1 MYAVIRTGGKQ
12 YKVAPNDVIVV
23 EKLMA
28 DKGAMVQFDEV
39 LMVGGEGKSSVGA
52 PLVAGAVVT
61 ARVLD
66 QGKADKIIVFKKTR
80 RKNYRRKKGHRQLE
94 TTLRIAGIFT
104 DGQKPDLTA
113 APVAEKKAGAEE
125 GRRGEEGSGQE
136 CRRQAGGQEARG
148 QARQEEEE

>member
-39 LMVGGEGKSSVGA
+39 LMVGGEGNASVGA

-66 QGKADKIIVFKKTR
+66 QGKGDKVVIFRKKR
-80 RKNYRRKKGHRQLE
+80 RKNLRRKKGLRQFE
-94 TTLRIAGIFT
+94 TTLRIACIYTG
-104 DGQKPDLTA
+104 GQKPDLSAEA
-113 APVAEKKAGAEE
+113 APAPKAAKKAAAKRAKKKEE
-125 GRRGEEGSGQE
+125 
-136 CRRQAGGQEARG
+136 
-148 QARQEEEE
+148 

>member
-39 LMVGGEGKSSVGA
+39 LMVGGEGNASIGA

-66 QGKADKIIVFKKTR
+66 QGKGDKVIVFKKRR
-80 RKNYRRKKGHRQLE
+80 RKNFRRKKGHRQPE
-94 TTLRIAGIFT
+94 TTLRIAGIYT
-104 DGQKPDLTA
+104 GGQKPDLTVEA
-113 APVAEKKAGAEE
+113 APKAAEQKAAPKKAAKSGAE
-125 GRRGEEGSGQE
+125 
-136 CRRQAGGQEARG
+136 AGAKKPAAKRAKKKKE
-148 QARQEEEE
+148 

>member
-28 DKGAMVQFDEV
+28 ENGAMVQFDEV
-39 LMVGGEGKSSVGA
+39 LMVGGEGNASVGA

-66 QGKADKIIVFKKTR
+66 QGKGDKVIVFKKRR
-80 RKNYRRKKGHRQLE
+80 RKNFRRKKGHRQLE
-94 TTLRIAGIFT
+94 TTLRIAGIYT
-104 DGQKPDLTA
+104 GGQKPDLTA
-113 APVAEKKAGAEE
+113 EAAPAPAAKKAAPKKAAAKSDGAKSAAKKPAAKRAKKKEE
-125 GRRGEEGSGQE
+125 
-136 CRRQAGGQEARG
+136 
-148 QARQEEEE
+148 

>member
-39 LMVGGEGKSSVGA
+39 LMVGGEGNASIGA

-66 QGKADKIIVFKKTR
+66 QGKGDKVIIFKKRR
-80 RKNYRRKKGHRQLE
+80 RKNFRRKKGHRQPE
-94 TTLRIAGIFT
+94 TTLRIAGIYT
-104 DGQKPDLTA
+104 GGQKPDLTA
-113 APVAEKKAGAEE
+113 EAAPVEKKAAPKSEGAKPAAKKPAAKRAKKKEE
-125 GRRGEEGSGQE
+125 
-136 CRRQAGGQEARG
+136 
-148 QARQEEEE
+148 

>member
-39 LMVGGEGKSSVGA
+39 LMVGGEGNASVGA

-66 QGKADKIIVFKKTR
+66 QGKGDKVMIFKKKR
-80 RKNYRRKKGHRQLE
+80 RKNYRRKKGHRQPE
-94 TTLRIAGIFT
+94 TTLRIAGIYT
-104 DGQKPDLTA
+104 GGQKPDLSAEA
-113 APVAEKKAGAEE
+113 APAPKAAKKAAKKPAKKSATKAAKKPAPKKKGKK
-125 GRRGEEGSGQE
+125 
-136 CRRQAGGQEARG
+136 
-148 QARQEEEE
+148 

>member
-39 LMVGGEGKSSVGA
+39 LMIGGEGNASIGA

-66 QGKADKIIVFKKTR
+66 QGKGDKVVIFKKRR
-80 RKNYRRKKGHRQLE
+80 RKNFRRKKGHRQLE
-94 TTLRIAGIFT
+94 TTIRIAGIYT
-104 DGQKPDLTA
+104 GGQKPDLSAEA
-113 APVAEKKAGAEE
+113 APSAAPKAAKKAAKKPAAKRAKKKEE
-125 GRRGEEGSGQE
+125 
-136 CRRQAGGQEARG
+136 
-148 QARQEEEE
+148 

>member
-12 YKVAPNDVIVV
+12 YKVVPNDVIVV

-39 LMVGGEGKSSVGA
+39 LMVGGEGNASIGA

-66 QGKADKIIVFKKTR
+66 QGKGDKVIVFKKKR
-80 RKNYRRKKGHRQLE
+80 RKNFRRKKGHRQLE
-94 TTLRIAGIFT
+94 TTLRIAGIYT
-104 DGQKPDLTA
+104 GGQKPDLSAEA
-113 APVAEKKAGAEE
+113 APAPRAEKKAAPKKAAAKSGAKPAAKKPAAK
-125 GRRGEEGSGQE
+125 R
-136 CRRQAGGQEARG
+136 AKK
-148 QARQEEEE
+148 

>member
-66 QGKADKIIVFKKTR
+66 QGKGDKVLVFKKQR
-80 RKNYRRKKGHRQLE
+80 RKNFRRKKGHRQFE

-113 APVAEKKAGAEE
+113 EPAPAEKKAAPKKAAAKTAAKKPAAKRAKKKEE
-125 GRRGEEGSGQE
+125 
-136 CRRQAGGQEARG
+136 
-148 QARQEEEE
+148 

>member
-28 DKGAMVQFDEV
+28 DKGAIVQFDEV
-39 LMVGGEGKSSVGA
+39 LMVGGEGKSSIGA

-66 QGKADKIIVFKKTR
+66 QGKGDKVIVFKKRR
-80 RKNYRRKKGHRQLE
+80 RKNYRRKKGHRQHE

-113 APVAEKKAGAEE
+113 AAAPEKKAAPKKAAAESA
-125 GRRGEEGSGQE
+125 GSKPAAKKPAAKRAKKKEE
-136 CRRQAGGQEARG
+136 
-148 QARQEEEE
+148 

>member
-39 LMVGGEGKSSVGA
+39 LMVGGDGKASVGA

-66 QGKADKIIVFKKTR
+66 QGKADKILVFKKKR
-80 RKNYRRKKGHRQLE
+80 RKNYRRKKGHRQHE

-113 APVAEKKAGAEE
+113 APVAEKKAAAPKKAAKKSAGA
-125 GRRGEEGSGQE
+125 RPAAKKPAAKR
-136 CRRQAGGQEARG
+136 AKK
-148 QARQEEEE
+148 

>member
-23 EKLMA
+23 EKLLA

-39 LMVGGEGKSSVGA
+39 LMVGGEGNATVGA

-66 QGKADKIIVFKKTR
+66 QGKGDKVVIFKKRR
-80 RKNYRRKKGHRQLE
+80 RKNFRRKKGHRQLE
-94 TTLRIAGIFT
+94 TTIRIAGIFT
-104 DGQKPDLTA
+104 GGQKPDLSAEA
-113 APVAEKKAGAEE
+113 APAPKAAKKAAKKPAAKRAAKKEE
-125 GRRGEEGSGQE
+125 
-136 CRRQAGGQEARG
+136 
-148 QARQEEEE
+148 